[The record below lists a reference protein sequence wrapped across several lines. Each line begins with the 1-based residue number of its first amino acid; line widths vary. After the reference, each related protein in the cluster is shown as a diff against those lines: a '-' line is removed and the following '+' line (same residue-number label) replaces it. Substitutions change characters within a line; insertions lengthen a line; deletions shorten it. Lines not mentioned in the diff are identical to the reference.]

1 MRRKENHSVENGD
14 LIIKISQIVA
24 DKGLKSTTMDM
35 VAHELG
41 MSKRTLYELFGS
53 KSEMIRETFRVLT
66 KRNKEI
72 VAETFKN
79 SKNVMEALIKVFCF
93 NRDWLQKVNV
103 SFFRDMDRLYKE
115 ERESYEDS
123 RRARHEEMME
133 IYKLGVEQ
141 GMFRKDVDFNV
152 QSRIMG
158 IQMESLKRM
167 EEIFPKDIS
176 LLRVYDA
183 LILGFLRSIA
193 SPEGMGVLDSMSS
206 ELITN

>member
-1 MRRKENHSVENGD
+1 MRRKENHSSENGD
-14 LIIKISQIVA
+14 LLIKISQIVA

-103 SFFRDMDRLYKE
+103 SFFRDMDRLYKD

-206 ELITN
+206 ELTKH

>member
-1 MRRKENHSVENGD
+1 MRRKENHSSENGD
-14 LIIKISQIVA
+14 LLIKISQIVA

-206 ELITN
+206 ELTKH

>member
-1 MRRKENHSVENGD
+1 MRRKENHSPENGD
-14 LIIKISQIVA
+14 LLIKISQIVA